1 MIPIHA
7 YEGRRVAVFGLGR
20 TGIATARALTAG
32 GATVSCWDDTEAA
45 RERAA
50 AEGLVLDD
58 LNRRDWGD
66 IAALILSPG
75 IPLTHPK
82 PHRMVELANAV
93 GAPVIGD
100 TELFAMALAELPEKR
115 RPKVIGITGTNG
127 KSTTTALIAHILRE
141 AGRDVQLGGNIGTPI
156 LELEPPAA
164 HRHHVVECSSYQID
178 LAPSLDP
185 SIGILLNLS
194 PDHLDRHGTMERY
207 AAIKARLLQASDYAV
222 CGIDDDWC
230 RRIAIGLEDDQARIE
245 TISVTDGASLDLSDA
260 PSLRGDHNL
269 QNALAAA
276 AACRALGL
284 GESEIKA
291 GLDSFPGLAHRM
303 QIVAR
308 RGNVSFVND
317 SKATNAD
324 AAAKSLSS
332 FNGIHWIAGGLP
344 KEGGIEPLR
353 PLFGRIAKAYL
364 IGDAAPQFA
373 ATLGEAVPYEI
384 SGTMDIAVA
393 HASADAADA
402 PEGEPVVLLAPAAA
416 SFDQFRNFE
425 KRGEA
430 FVNAVMALKGMG
442 TLPTGQTGDDA

>member
-1 MIPIHA
+1 MIPVTTA
-7 YEGRRVAVFGLGR
+7 KGRRIALFGLG
-20 TGIATARALTAG
+20 GSGLSTARALIAG
-32 GATVSCWDDTEAA
+32 GAEVTCWDDNPGTVEKAEADGIPVGDLHA
-45 RERAA
+45 LDWASVDS
-50 AEGLVLDD
+50 LVL
-58 LNRRDWGD
+58 
-66 IAALILSPG
+66 APG
-75 IPLTHPK
+75 VPLTHPK
-82 PHRMVELANAV
+82 PHWSVDLAHASNTE
-93 GAPVIGD
+93 VIGD
-100 TELFAMALAELPEKR
+100 VELFCRERRALA
-115 RPKVIGITGTNG
+115 PKSPFVAITGTNG

>member
-1 MIPIHA
+1 MIPVITA
-7 YEGRRVAVFGLGR
+7 KGKRIALFGLG
-20 TGIATARALTAG
+20 GSGLSTARALIAG
-32 GATVSCWDDTEAA
+32 GAEVTCWDDNPGTVEKAGA
-45 RERAA
+45 DGIPVGDLHALDWA
-50 AEGLVLDD
+50 TVDSLVL
-58 LNRRDWGD
+58 
-66 IAALILSPG
+66 APG
-75 IPLTHPK
+75 VPLTHPK
-82 PHRMVELANAV
+82 PHWSVDLAHASKTE
-93 GAPVIGD
+93 VIGD
-100 TELFAMALAELPEKR
+100 VELFCRERRALA
-115 RPKVIGITGTNG
+115 PKSPFVAITGTNG

-245 TISVTDGASLDLSDA
+245 TISVTEGGSLDLSDA

-308 RGNVSFVND
+308 RGTVSFVND

-332 FNGIHWIAGGLP
+332 FNGIYWIAGGLP
-344 KEGGIEPLR
+344 KEGGIESLR

-384 SGTMDIAVA
+384 SGTMDVAVA

-430 FVNAVMALKGMG
+430 FVNAVMALKGTG